1 MQIEER
7 RKWGGKYSR
16 KSGQLIKTLLWE
28 NSVIGIKKENEKKKR
43 ERGRKEGKIQER
55 SERRAIIKE

>member
-1 MQIEER
+1 MQIGER

-43 ERGRKEGKIQER
+43 ESGRKEEKTQER
-55 SERRAIIKE
+55 SERRAITKE

>member
-1 MQIEER
+1 MQIGER

-28 NSVIGIKKENEKKKR
+28 NSVIGIKKENREKKR
-43 ERGRKEGKIQER
+43 ESGRKEEKTQER
-55 SERRAIIKE
+55 SERWAIIKE

>member
-1 MQIEER
+1 MQIGER

-43 ERGRKEGKIQER
+43 ESGRKEEKTQER
-55 SERRAIIKE
+55 SERWAIIKE